1 MDDLRSSMLNMRKSQ
16 NESDWIKNSE
26 STSQLLMKLPEI
38 NNSKIIGFYS
48 SIQGEVDTTIM
59 IDELIKMGKTICLPK
74 INTSNKTINFF
85 QIQEI
90 ENLVKGHYGIL
101 EPNTNIEI
109 SPRNLQCVIVPG
121 IAFDDFGNRLGY
133 GYGYYDKFFTNNN
146 QIIKIGIGFDFQI
159 LSEIKSKSLDVKIDV
174 LVTESRI
181 IYF

>member
-1 MDDLRSSMLNMRKSQ
+1 MLQSIVLQMDDLRSSMLNMRKSQ

-90 ENLVKGHYGIL
+90 EK
-101 EPNTNIEI
+101 
-109 SPRNLQCVIVPG
+109 C
-121 IAFDDFGNRLGY
+121 
-133 GYGYYDKFFTNNN
+133 
-146 QIIKIGIGFDFQI
+146 
-159 LSEIKSKSLDVKIDV
+159 
-174 LVTESRI
+174 
-181 IYF
+181 